1 MKINDDGSITFSASL
16 AAIKSAMLLDGT
28 GDGGQVKLE
37 VPRSDRQAF
46 FFLQDWAEQ
55 DLEVTVRPAKA
66 DSKRS

>member
-16 AAIKSAMLLDGT
+16 PAIKSAMLLDGM

-55 DLEVTVRPAKA
+55 ELEVTVKPAKHG
-66 DSKRS
+66 

>member
-1 MKINDDGSITFSASL
+1 VKINDDGSITFSASL
-16 AAIKSAMLLDGT
+16 PSIRSAMILDGQ

-55 DLEVTVRPAKA
+55 ELEVTVRPRS
-66 DSKRS
+66 SKCG